1 MKITYS
7 IGSLGNSGGI
17 ERVLSTKANYLA
29 DVFGYNVHVIVG
41 GKQPDSLFY
50 SFSGKIVFHYLNI
63 DFPKRNPVQFIFRT
77 KQDQIYQ
84 QKLEQVLYAIHP
96 DITISTFGQDAAFL
110 YKLKDRSIKVLEFHF
125 TKNYL
130 KHLGAS
136 LQNDKYRWIRKFWL
150 AFLQKRET
158 YLANKYDHIVVL
170 TERDKQLWDGG
181 DRFTVIPNPLSFQT
195 NKTALL
201 ENKVIVSMGRLVYP
215 KGYSYLIDAFSLVES
230 KHPDW
235 QLHIYGDGLQKETFQ
250 NQINSLSLQDKIWLK
265 KPEADVE
272 SIMLNASL
280 FVLPSLYDG
289 FGLVLTEAMVC
300 GLPCIA
306 FDSECGPSEII
317 REGEDGFLV
326 ELKNA
331 NQLAEKMDLLMSDT
345 ALRKA
350 MGKQAKEN
358 IVRYESGKI
367 MQFWQNYF
375 KKLIVH
381 GNS

>member
-1 MKITYS
+1 MKIAYS

-17 ERVLSTKANYLA
+17 ERVLSTKAGYLA
-29 DVFGYNVHVIVG
+29 DVFGYEVHIIVG
-41 GKQPDSLFY
+41 GKKPDSLFY
-50 SFSGKIVFHYLNI
+50 HFSGKIIFHYLDI

-77 KQDQIYQ
+77 KQDKIYQ
-84 QKLEQVLYAIHP
+84 QKLEQVLFAIKP
-96 DITISTFGQDAAFL
+96 DITISTFGRDADFL
-110 YKLKDRSIKVLEFHF
+110 YKIKDESIKVLEFHF

-150 AFLQKRET
+150 DFLQKREI

-170 TERDKQLWDGG
+170 TEKDKQLWGGG

-195 NKTALL
+195 GKIALL
-201 ENKVIVSMGRLVYP
+201 ESKVIVSMGRLVYP
-215 KGYSYLIDAFSLVES
+215 KGFSYLIDAFSLVHS
-230 KHPDW
+230 KYPDW
-235 QLHIYGDGLQKETFQ
+235 QLHIYGNGLQKEIFQ
-250 NQINSLSLQDKIWLK
+250 NQINNLSLQDKVWLEN
-265 KPEADVE
+265 PEADVE
-272 SIMLNASL
+272 SILLNASL

-289 FGLVLTEAMVC
+289 FGLVLTEAMIC
-300 GLPCIA
+300 GVPCIA

-326 ELKNA
+326 ELKNV

-345 ALRKA
+345 ALRKI

-358 IVRYESGKI
+358 IVRYESDKI